1 MTVLQ
6 GSTVLGLRAEGKEA
20 ENGGGCQAEGWF
32 PLGGVSKAPIE
43 RQHLKYALKG
53 GGHQGFPNLT
63 WLVPS
68 KELKKKKMWLLEKP
82 PPPTELK
89 SDVHIL
95 TLSPSHTQTHTLI
108 RHLLVLLS
116 LS

>member
-6 GSTVLGLRAEGKEA
+6 GSTGIGLRVEGKEA
-20 ENGGGCQAEGWF
+20 ENGGCQGEGWF
-32 PLGGVSKAPIE
+32 LLGEVSKAPVE

-68 KELKKKKMWLLEKP
+68 KELNKKKKIWLLEK
-82 PPPTELK
+82 
-89 SDVHIL
+89 L
-95 TLSPSHTQTHTLI
+95 T
-108 RHLLVLLS
+108 
-116 LS
+116 